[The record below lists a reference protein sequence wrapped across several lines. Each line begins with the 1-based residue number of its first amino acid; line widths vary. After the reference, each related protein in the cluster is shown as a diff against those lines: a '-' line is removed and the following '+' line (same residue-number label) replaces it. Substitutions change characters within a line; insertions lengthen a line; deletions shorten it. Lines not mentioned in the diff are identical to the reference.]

1 MKRQALKE
9 DRAKEEYEEDEEN
22 FKYLIRRSVSLSSLK
37 SEKSSTKPVSESQ
50 PGSITSHFTFI
61 RPILIKNEK
70 QLRTSPQLLCLKV
83 EFHDLVKFI
92 LFSVKIQ
99 PSTIIKPAI
108 KATHQTDIRVPT
120 RSATI
125 NRILTSPLL
134 KLRIIRLLDVYVEP
148 IKHTEPIMDFGILTP
163 IIKPTSA
170 LFQRPILKPSAIRQ
184 SSLIHIPRL
193 ISKEGVFRPSPV
205 DVIESEPGEPFWS
218 GIENV
223 VELFLDEKSGKG
235 IGGVVNYSGE
245 PVYIVLSRPH
255 NKDVCIETL
264 HYLCIRA
271 LREFF
276 GMHPETR
283 SLSSEYAIREIERYL
298 GEKGITIVDENVLFN
313 EHNKIPNPITVISE
327 NGPQHELNLEKL
339 DEEALAD
346 RIKDFGKGLRYVIF
360 HIRQNKAEYL
370 YNKLWRIRSKF
381 YDKIFWIEP
390 KALSI
395 DLKRRL
401 AELMWGF
408 VNIPSSG
415 SYDDLFGNGKVS
427 YYSELEK
434 ISKIVSNKPEMPYPI
449 VRSHTTGPESREHH
463 LLKKFIAKCLVDNPP
478 EDLKLSKIE
487 RKERYKHIEFEK
499 MFDEK
504 ENAIISDAYVDS
516 DGIAIE
522 VETLFEEGKHG
533 GDPIAKIR
541 DITVEKYNQSEIPIN
556 RLWIIIE
563 NITMLRHLKELWI
576 LQNFYERHYK
586 ENKINFKVEFFTIN
600 LKNGKFIHIREFMK
614 YVRNLAC
621 PNNNG

>member
-9 DRAKEEYEEDEEN
+9 DRAEEEYEEDEEN
-22 FKYLIRRSVSLSSLK
+22 YKYLIRRSGSLSSPK
-37 SEKSSTKPVSESQ
+37 PEKSPTKPVSESQ
-50 PGSITSHFTFI
+50 PGGITSHFTFI

-70 QLRTSPQLLCLKV
+70 QLKTSPQLLCLKV
-83 EFHDLVKFI
+83 EFHGLVKFI

-99 PSTIIKPAI
+99 PLTIIKPAI

-120 RSATI
+120 LRATTT
-125 NRILTSPLL
+125 RRLTPPLL
-134 KLRIIRLLDVYVEP
+134 KLRIIRFLDVSVES
-148 IKHTEPIMDFGILTP
+148 IKHTEPIKDFGILTP
-163 IIKPTSA
+163 IIKPTGA

-193 ISKEGVFRPSPV
+193 ISKEGVFRPSPA

-218 GIENV
+218 RIENV
-223 VELFLDEKSGKG
+223 FELFLDEKSGKG

-245 PVYIVLSRPH
+245 PVYIVLARPH
-255 NKDVCIETL
+255 KDVCIETL

-298 GEKGITIVDENVLFN
+298 GEKEITIVDEKTLFK
-313 EHNKIPNPITVISE
+313 NKIPSTIMVISKD
-327 NGPQHELNLEKL
+327 GPKYELDLEKL

-360 HIRQNKAEYL
+360 HIRQDQAKSL

-381 YDKIFWIEP
+381 HDKIFWIEP
-390 KALSI
+390 KVLSI

-408 VNIPSSG
+408 VDIPSSG
-415 SYDDLFGNGKVS
+415 SYDDLFGEGKVS
-427 YYSELEK
+427 YYNELEK
-434 ISKIVSNKPEMPYPI
+434 IGKIVSNKPEMPYPI
-449 VRSHTTGPESREHH
+449 VKSHTTGPESKEHY

-487 RKERYKHIEFEK
+487 RKERYKYIGFERK
-499 MFDEK
+499 FDEK
-504 ENAIISDAYVDS
+504 ENVVISDAYVES

-586 ENKINFKVEFFTIN
+586 ENKINFKVEFFTID
-600 LKNGKFIHIREFMK
+600 LKNGKFIHIREFMN